1 MNNHQI
7 EYYLEN
13 DPKFLGCFP
22 HDSLGDLR
30 VAPNSSS
37 SSILGGHQTGVLTR
51 LSPRKTKSIIIN
63 TDSGRGEHWVAMVL
77 TGGKCFYFDSF
88 GLPIINTNILNY
100 VNTKKYKTVTY
111 SNQCI
116 QDYLSTSCGLFCIAF
131 VMYVKNRKDY
141 LSFLSIFKEDLR
153 CNDSVVKN
161 LLK

>member
-13 DPKFLGCFP
+13 DPNFLGCFP
-22 HDSLGDLR
+22 HDSL
-30 VAPNSSS
+30 PSFSFS
-37 SSILGGHQTGVLTR
+37 QTE
-51 LSPRKTKSIIIN
+51 RKTKSIIIN

-131 VMYVKNRKDY
+131 VMYVKNRIDY
-141 LSFLSIFKEDLR
+141 LSFLSIFKDLKN
-153 CNDSVVKN
+153 NDSVVKN

>member
-1 MNNHQI
+1 MNNHHI

-13 DPKFLGCFP
+13 DPNFLGCFP
-22 HDSLGDLR
+22 HDSLDDFK
-30 VAPNSSS
+30 VTPNWCNNKK
-37 SSILGGHQTGVLTR
+37 
-51 LSPRKTKSIIIN
+51 RKTKSIIIN